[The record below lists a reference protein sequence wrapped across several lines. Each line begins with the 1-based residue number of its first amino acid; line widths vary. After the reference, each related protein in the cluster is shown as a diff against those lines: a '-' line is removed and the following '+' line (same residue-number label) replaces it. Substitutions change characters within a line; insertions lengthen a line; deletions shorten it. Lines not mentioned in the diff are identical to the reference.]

1 MKSFIPKIERMS
13 MVTIKTTLTKK
24 FYYKN
29 GQLMIEGK
37 TKKNVYG
44 KD

>member
-13 MVTIKTTLTKK
+13 MVTIKTTLTKE

-29 GQLMIEGK
+29 GQLMIRRR
-37 TKKNVYG
+37 
-44 KD
+44 KDKEECRW

>member
-1 MKSFIPKIERMS
+1 
-13 MVTIKTTLTKK
+13 MVTIKTTLTEK

-37 TKKNVYG
+37 TKRNVDG
-44 KD
+44 NF